1 MKLYKPILLF
11 PSSFFSL
18 VVAFLMLLNLSC
30 KKSPTEVDK
39 PPIIIT
45 PPSLEL
51 SVDGISCTE
60 AWIKVKK
67 LNDTTF
73 LPISVKINEK
83 EFFHGFLA
91 AADTILFVDS
101 LTPNTTYTVKG
112 IILDTLQTAK
122 ELKVTTLPTTSHN
135 FTWQTFEFGDYN
147 PSALMDVTIID
158 ENNIWAVGKIYL
170 NDSLGNPDPQVYNA
184 VHWDG
189 SSWELKRIFYYG
201 ACSAVEYPPLKAIW
215 VFSDSNIAFTNGGSI
230 SWFDEKKVRLDCGV
244 NPLLTGAISKMWGTS
259 SSDLY
264 VVSNGG
270 NIAYYNG
277 KSWQKL
283 ESGTDF
289 TLTDICGSSNG
300 NIYSAGSKFA
310 EGKGIV
316 LRRNKTGQFETMV
329 EGGIVSPTELF
340 HPKLYGRVNTLWVD
354 ENKTVY
360 TAGDFLYQYKNE
372 SWSFVSSLPEN
383 HLGADQSYIGYIYHM
398 RGNAS
403 NDILMCGDM
412 NTLRHF
418 NGQSWEQLGIP
429 FTPTR
434 HIFWR
439 SVAIKGN
446 IAVAVG
452 DEGDKAT
459 IIVLKR

>member
-1 MKLYKPILLF
+1 MKIHKSILLF
-11 PSSFFSL
+11 PL

-30 KKSPTEVDK
+30 KKSPTEIDQ

-51 SVDGISCTE
+51 SVDGVSCTE

-91 AADTILFVDS
+91 AADTVLFVDS
-101 LTPNTTYTVKG
+101 LAPRTTYTIKG
-112 IILDTLQTAK
+112 IILDTLQAAK
-122 ELKVTTLPTTSHN
+122 ELKITTLPTTNHN
-135 FTWQTFEFGDYN
+135 FTWQTFEFGEHSA
-147 PSALMDVTIID
+147 SALMDVTIID
-158 ENNIWAVGKIYL
+158 ENNIWAVGEIYM
-170 NDSLGNPDPQVYNA
+170 NDSLGIRDPKAYNA

-189 SSWELKRIFYYG
+189 KKWETKRITTLFRESYITVTLEG
-201 ACSAVEYPPLKAIW
+201 IFASASTDLW
-215 VFSDSNIAFTNGGSI
+215 VVGSLPI
-230 SWFDEKKVRLDCGV
+230 HGDGEKWTMYDVRATTDPTLSLSKV
-244 NPLLTGAISKMWGTS
+244 WGTS
-259 SSDLY
+259 SSNIY
-264 VVSNGG
+264 FSGQNGS
-270 NIAYYNG
+270 IARYNG
-277 KSWQKL
+277 KSWQKI

-289 TLTDICGSSNG
+289 SLSDIYG
-300 NIYSAGSKFA
+300 NASGEVYSAGSKFA
-310 EGKGIV
+310 EAKGIV
-316 LRRNKTGQFETMV
+316 LRRNKSGQFQTMV
-329 EGGIVSPTELF
+329 DGGIVSPIELF

-354 ENKTVY
+354 ENNILY
-360 TAGDFLYQYKNE
+360 TAGDFLYQYKNGI
-372 SWSFVSSLPEN
+372 WSFVSSLPEN

-418 NGQSWEQLGIP
+418 NGESWEQLGIP

-452 DEGDKAT
+452 DEGYKAK

>member
-1 MKLYKPILLF
+1 MTRIFFLITLL
-11 PSSFFSL
+11 S
-18 VVAFLMLLNLSC
+18 VVALNFSC
-30 KKSPTEVDK
+30 KKSPTEIDK
-39 PPIIIT
+39 PPVVIT

-51 SVDGISCTE
+51 SVDGVSCTE

-73 LPISVKINEK
+73 LPIGMKINEK

-91 AADTILFVDS
+91 ATDTVLFVDS
-101 LTPNTTYTVKG
+101 LTPSTTYTVKG
-112 IILDTLQTAK
+112 IILDTLQPAK
-122 ELKVTTLPTTSHN
+122 ELKVTTLPTTNHN

-158 ENNIWAVGKIYL
+158 ENNIWAVGKIYM
-170 NDSLGNPDPQVYNA
+170 NDSLGHSDPNAYNA

-189 SSWELKRIFYYG
+189 SKWEVKRITTLFRGNYIT
-201 ACSAVEYPPLKAIW
+201 VPLEGI
-215 VFSDSNIAFTNGGSI
+215 FAF
-230 SWFDEKKVRLDCGV
+230 
-244 NPLLTGAISKMWGTS
+244 S
-259 SSDLY
+259 SSDIWMVGSLPVHEDGKSWMMY
-264 VVSNGG
+264 DIRSTVDANLSLSKAWGNNSSNMYFIGRGG
-270 NIAYYNG
+270 SLAHYNG
-277 KSWQKL
+277 KSWQKI

-289 TLTDICGSSNG
+289 TLTDIFGSSNG

-340 HPKLYGRVNTLWVD
+340 HPKLYGRTNTVWVD
-354 ENKTVY
+354 ENNTVY
-360 TAGDFLYQYKNE
+360 TAGDFLYQYKNGK
-372 SWSFVSSLPEN
+372 WSFVSSLPEN
-383 HLGADQSYIGYIYHM
+383 HLGADQSYIGYIYQM

-403 NDILMCGDM
+403 NDILMCGDK

-418 NGQSWEQLGIP
+418 NGESWEQLGIP

-452 DEGDKAT
+452 DEGDKAK

>member
-1 MKLYKPILLF
+1 MKKYILSFVFVSFVLF
-11 PSSFFSL
+11 
-18 VVAFLMLLNLSC
+18 NLGC
-30 KKSPTEVDK
+30 KKSPTEIDK

-51 SVDGISCTE
+51 SVDGVSCTE

-83 EFFHGFLA
+83 EFFRGLLA
-91 AADTILFVDS
+91 ATDTVLFVDS
-101 LTPNTTYTVKG
+101 LAPNTTYTVKG
-112 IILDTLQTAK
+112 IILDTLQTTK

-170 NDSLGNPDPQVYNA
+170 NDSLGNPDPNNYNA

-189 SSWELKRIFYYG
+189 QKWEPIKIAGYG
-201 ACSAVEYPPLKAIW
+201 GWVCRTVLAFSENDIW
-215 VFSDSNIAFTNGGSI
+215 FEGTIKWDGKNYTVHNNG
-230 SWFDEKKVRLDCGV
+230 F
-244 NPLLTGAISKMWGTS
+244 PLLPNGDGWLINKMWGTS
-259 SSDLY
+259 SNDLY
-264 VVSNGG
+264 ALGNGG

-277 KSWQKL
+277 KSWQKI

-289 TLTDICGSSNG
+289 SLSDIYG
-300 NIYSAGSKFA
+300 NASGEVYSAGSKFA
-310 EGKGIV
+310 EAKGIV
-316 LRRNKTGQFETMV
+316 LRRNKSGQFQTMV
-329 EGGIVSPTELF
+329 DGGIVSPTELF

-354 ENKTVY
+354 ENNILY
-360 TAGDFLYQYKNE
+360 TAGDFLYQYKNGI
-372 SWSFVSSLPEN
+372 WSFVSSLPEN

-403 NDILMCGDM
+403 NDILMCGDK

-418 NGQSWEQLGIP
+418 NGESWEQLGIP

-452 DEGDKAT
+452 DEGDKAK

>member
-1 MKLYKPILLF
+1 MKKYILSFVFVSFVLF
-11 PSSFFSL
+11 
-18 VVAFLMLLNLSC
+18 NLGC
-30 KKSPTEVDK
+30 KKSPTEIDK

-51 SVDGISCTE
+51 SVDGVSCTE

-91 AADTILFVDS
+91 ATDTVLFVDS
-101 LTPNTTYTVKG
+101 LAPSTTYTVKG

-158 ENNIWAVGKIYL
+158 ENNIWAVGKIYM
-170 NDSLGNPDPQVYNA
+170 NDSLGHPDPNAYNA

-189 SSWELKRIFYYG
+189 SKWDVKRIKTN
-201 ACSAVEYPPLKAIW
+201 ACGGVVFPPIEAIFSFSA
-215 VFSDSNIAFTNGGSI
+215 SDLLFAHIDGSI
-230 SWFDEKKVRLDCGV
+230 SKYNGIGFTNDCSLITQLNGSV
-244 NPLLTGAISKMWGTS
+244 NKMWGKS
-259 SSDLY
+259 NVDFY
-264 VVSNGG
+264 VVSGNGF
-270 NIAYYNG
+270 IAHYNG
-277 KSWQKL
+277 VSWQKL

-289 TLTDICGSSNG
+289 TLTDIFGSSNE
-300 NIYSAGSKFA
+300 NVYSAGSKFA

-354 ENKTVY
+354 ENNILY
-360 TAGDFLYQYKNE
+360 TAGDFLYQYKNG

>member
-1 MKLYKPILLF
+1 MKIHKSILL
-11 PSSFFSL
+11 FSL

-30 KKSPTEVDK
+30 KKSPTEIDQ

-73 LPISVKINEK
+73 LPISVKINDK